1 MREHGV
7 KVADIALVVVAAD
20 DGVKPQTK
28 EVIKHVL
35 ESKIPFIVVINKIDK
50 AGSAID
56 RVKKNFPKTEF

>member
-1 MREHGV
+1 MARSFFAMREHGV

-35 ESKIPFIVVINKIDK
+35 ESKIPYSCNK
-50 AGSAID
+50 
-56 RVKKNFPKTEF
+56 